1 VNPATNSRP
10 ARRRFRP
17 AERGQV
23 LVLFLLIFATCALLG
38 AVAVTVGQMAV
49 RRHQA
54 QAVVDA
60 AAFSGAAEQARGL
73 NTIARFN
80 EKSLNL
86 LRGIQ
91 ESKVAPYMDSDDT
104 TWGRYGE
111 SFIGPLAVFFTSDWA
126 GTVLKGYQSIFDV
139 INDVITAV
147 NHVYSPF
154 LLPGQV
160 AGDVV
165 SQNFSDDPQSIFQ
178 SADLVP
184 GGHGVIVGSLSH
196 VTNLVSLTEPT
207 TYDINGYTYV
217 PYPGNWVITATCG
230 EIPPLDEPCAQLLGF
245 YVVVNF
251 YFLVERWIDPIE
263 YKMGRFYNNDE
274 GDDVR
279 FCYFLTVTKS
289 PVLVGKGFFDDLPEI
304 VVAAA
309 AKPYDGYLGT
319 QWKSSVWLYD
329 TPSGKS
335 ISYTYKAKLVPL
347 TGMEK
352 AALALRT
359 GAPGD
364 LERWLPT
371 NILH

>member
-10 ARRRFRP
+10 AQRRIRS

-23 LVLFLLIFATCALLG
+23 LVLFLLIFVTCALVG
-38 AVAVTVGQMAV
+38 AVAVTVGQMVV
-49 RRHQA
+49 RRQQA

-60 AAFSGAAEQARGL
+60 AAFSGAAAQARGL

-111 SFIGPLAVFFTSDWA
+111 SFIGPLALPFTSDWA
-126 GTVLKGYQSIFDV
+126 GEVLKKYQSIFDV

-147 NHVYSPF
+147 NIAYSPF
-154 LLPGQV
+154 SPIGPGQV
-160 AGDVV
+160 AGDVI

-178 SADLVP
+178 SADL
-184 GGHGVIVGSLSH
+184 GDHGVIVGSLSH
-196 VTNLVSLTEPT
+196 LTNLVALTDPT
-207 TYDINGYTYV
+207 TYEINGYTYV
-217 PYPGNWVITATCG
+217 PYVGNAIITDTCDLY
-230 EIPPLDEPCAQLLGF
+230 PPLDEPCGQLLGF
-245 YVVVNF
+245 YGLVNL
-251 YFLVERWIDPIE
+251 YFLAERWIDPIE

-279 FCYFLTVTKS
+279 FCYFLTVTPS
-289 PVLVGKGFFDDLPEI
+289 PPLFGKGFFNDLPEI

-309 AKPYDGYLGT
+309 GKPYDGYLGT
-319 QWKSSVWLYD
+319 KWESSFWLYD

-347 TGMEK
+347 TGTEK
-352 AALALRT
+352 TMLAARA
-359 GAPGD
+359 GFSGD
-364 LERWLPT
+364 IERWLPT

>member
-1 VNPATNSRP
+1 MNPATNSRP

-23 LVLFLLIFATCALLG
+23 LVLFLLIFATCALVG

-60 AAFSGAAEQARGL
+60 AAFSGAAAQARGL

-91 ESKVAPYMDSDDT
+91 ESKVAPYMDSDST

-111 SFIGPLAVFFTSDWA
+111 SFVGPLAVPFTSDWA
-126 GTVLKGYQSIFDV
+126 GDVLKGYQSIFDV
-139 INDVITAV
+139 INDVINAV
-147 NHVYSPF
+147 NHAYSPF
-154 LLPGQV
+154 SPIGPGQV
-160 AGDVV
+160 ADDVV
-165 SQNFSDDPQSIFQ
+165 SQNFSDDPQSLFQ
-178 SADLVP
+178 NADL
-184 GGHGVIVGSLSH
+184 GDHGVIVGSLSH
-196 VTNLVSLTEPT
+196 VTDLVSLTDPS
-207 TYDINGYTYV
+207 TYDINGYTYA
-217 PYPGNWVITATCG
+217 PYAGNAIITDTCDL
-230 EIPPLDEPCAQLLGF
+230 IPPLDEPCAQLLGF
-245 YVVVNF
+245 YGLVNG
-251 YFLVERWIDPIE
+251 YFLVERWIDPIQ

-279 FCYFLTVTKS
+279 FCYFLTVTQS
-289 PVLVGKGFFDDLPEI
+289 PVLFGKSFFNDLPEI

-319 QWKSSVWLYD
+319 KWQSSFWLYD
-329 TPSGKS
+329 TPSSKG

-347 TGMEK
+347 TGTEK
-352 AALALRT
+352 AVLAARA
-359 GAPGD
+359 GFSGD
-364 LERWLPT
+364 PERWLPI